1 MREVFVGSEAVA
13 AGRISEHELRRWY
26 QPVFRDVYMPK
37 SVQLSLRDRTECAWL
52 WSKRRA
58 VIAGV
63 AAAALHGA
71 QWIDPGEPV
80 ELIAPSAR
88 RQEGLIVRNEALAE
102 NEVTRI
108 AGLRVTTPA
117 RTAFDLGRHLPV
129 DAAIT
134 RIDAL
139 QHAIMFSLDDVWFLA
154 GEHKGARGIR
164 QLRSV
169 LPLVDGGAASPR
181 ETWLRL
187 LLIRAGFPRPVTQI
201 PVMDRWR
208 LLAVLDMGWPEIK
221 VAVEYDGDHH
231 RTNRT
236 QYAKD
241 QRRIRDLE
249 RLGWIIVRV
258 IVEDRPEDVLR
269 RVAEA
274 VRRRTHSSRSTV
286 A

>member
-1 MREVFVGSEAVA
+1 M
-13 AGRISEHELRRWY
+13 
-26 QPVFRDVYMPK
+26 FRDVYMPK

-102 NEVTRI
+102 NEITKI

-231 RTNRT
+231 QTNRT

-241 QRRIRDLE
+241 QRRIRDLG
-249 RLGWIIVRV
+249 GW
-258 IVEDRPEDVLR
+258 
-269 RVAEA
+269 AG
-274 VRRRTHSSRSTV
+274 SSFE
-286 A
+286 